1 MASGIPA
8 IVMIH
13 SSHRFKKIYLALLLT
28 SFTVATVGFSL
39 CREEFTPIK
48 TDMSSG
54 IPLALAATTGGQSSF
69 EMFLKMDSIEGSVTD
84 DKHRGQIGVDSY
96 TWKIMRP
103 PTGKQTGF
111 DAFIITMPTSK
122 ASPNLFLTNAGG
134 LKIARAVLAVRQSG
148 GAQDFLKWIL
158 TDVRIVSFQ
167 TVGNTHGD
175 GVQDQIT
182 LSVGK
187 VEIEYREPLP
197 NGSFGPVIKKGWDQR
212 MNSVVQY

>member
-1 MASGIPA
+1 MFPKQAMIPLSLGFRKLSTAVTLVVLAALLAIAFSVSQRRPDSVSTDTAGGIP
-8 IVMIH
+8 
-13 SSHRFKKIYLALLLT
+13 F
-28 SFTVATVGFSL
+28 
-39 CREEFTPIK
+39 
-48 TDMSSG
+48 
-54 IPLALAATTGGQSSF
+54 ALAAVPASELPSYN
-69 EMFLKMDSIEGSVTD
+69 MYLKMDTIEGSVTD

-111 DAFIITMPTSK
+111 DAFIITMPASK

-134 LKIARAVLAVRQSG
+134 LKVARAVLAIRQNG
-148 GAQDFLKWIL
+148 GSEDFLKWIL

-212 MNSVVQY
+212 MNNVVQY

>member
-1 MASGIPA
+1 MIP
-8 IVMIH
+8 
-13 SSHRFKKIYLALLLT
+13 SSLRFKKVHVAILLASLV
-28 SFTVATVGFSL
+28 FAAAGFSVYQD
-39 CREEFTPIK
+39 RFVTIK
-48 TDMSSG
+48 ADVSTG
-54 IPLALAATTGGQSSF
+54 IPFALAATAVTGQTGLD
-69 EMFLKMDSIEGSVTD
+69 MFLKMDSIDGGAID
-84 DKHRGQIGVDSY
+84 DKHRGEIVVDSY
-96 TWKIMRP
+96 TWKIVRP
-103 PTGKQTGF
+103 PAGKQTGF
-111 DAFIITMPTSK
+111 DAFIVTMPASK

-134 LKIARAVLAVRQSG
+134 LKIARAVLGVRRSG

-187 VEIEYREPLP
+187 VEIEYREPLS

>member
-1 MASGIPA
+1 
-8 IVMIH
+8 MIH
-13 SSHRFKKIYLALLLT
+13 SSLRFKKRHAAVLLT
-28 SFTVATVGFSL
+28 LLVLAAAGFSVYRDRSL
-39 CREEFTPIK
+39 TIK
-48 TDMSSG
+48 ADVSSG
-54 IPLALAATTGGQSSF
+54 IPFALAATPVAGQTDV
-69 EMFLKMDSIEGSVTD
+69 EMFLKMDSIEGSATD
-84 DKHRGQIGVDSY
+84 DKHRGQIVVDSY
-96 TWKIMRP
+96 TWKIVRP

-111 DAFIITMPTSK
+111 DAFIITMPASK

-134 LKIARAVLAVRQSG
+134 LKITKAVLGVRRSG
-148 GAQDFLKWIL
+148 GAEDFLKWIL

-197 NGSFGPVIKKGWDQR
+197 SGSFGPVIKKGWDQR